1 MSRRALFEGDGPK
14 LRAAMAVGKAELRSR
29 SSHGP
34 GTPAPELGSMRFALL
49 ALAAALPLAGAPTPG
64 AGQASQIIS
73 GVSIERFSEHEYHF
87 TALAYRRT
95 DLTPGWAGLDF
106 GLGLVPNQLRAR
118 VVLVEIDAGLARV
131 QAVGPVA
138 LMLKGGVSSFVA
150 MIGENEFY
158 PGLQVGLGALVPLER
173 RAALRLDLNRHFYFP
188 GDGPFQLWSIGLGL
202 VVLPLGSGGPDV
214 P

>member
-1 MSRRALFEGDGPK
+1 
-14 LRAAMAVGKAELRSR
+14 
-29 SSHGP
+29 
-34 GTPAPELGSMRFALL
+34 MRFALL
-49 ALAAALPLAGAPTPG
+49 VTLAAALPLAGAPTPG
-64 AGQASQIIS
+64 AGQSRQAIS
-73 GVSIERFSEHEYHF
+73 GVSIERFSEDEYHF

-118 VVLVEIDAGLARV
+118 VALVEIDAGLARA
-131 QAVGPVA
+131 QTVGPVT
-138 LMLKGGVSSFVA
+138 LMLKGGVGSFIA
-150 MIGENEFY
+150 MFAENEFY
-158 PGLQVGLGALVPLER
+158 PDLQVGLGAVVPLER
-173 RAALRLDLNRHFYFP
+173 RSALRLDLNRHFYFP